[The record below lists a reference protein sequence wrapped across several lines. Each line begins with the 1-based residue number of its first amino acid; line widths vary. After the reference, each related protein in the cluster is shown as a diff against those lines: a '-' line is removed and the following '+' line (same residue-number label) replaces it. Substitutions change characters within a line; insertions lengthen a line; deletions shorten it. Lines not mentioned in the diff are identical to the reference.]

1 MNSKNKTIVRF
12 IILLVIIGLALTLLL
27 TTLNTTITVLAQV
40 STPDHYT
47 VYNENGDEIF
57 KRGEEVEVGDT
68 YISYN
73 NKKYKIVE
81 VDETTKKCKAQF
93 VEDVKMPNMNANSE
107 LTSILQIPEKRAGLY
122 ITHNDE
128 SYIPT
133 DGTESIYGVG
143 GIHDVARAFKTALQ
157 NEGFIVRLDE
167 TLHLPH
173 DNIAYTRS
181 RTTAQKLMTEFNP
194 DVLFDVH
201 RDGAP
206 RSIYDT
212 VVGGVPM
219 SAVRLVVGRGNPNF
233 DENYQ
238 FALEV
243 KALGDEWY
251 PGLVKDVYIGAR
263 SYSQDLN
270 PQALLLEFGSEQ
282 IEKELVLKSVP
293 LFANVINGVLQ
304 RRAVTGASF
313 YERVPATIMVSTGN
327 GVAKLNTIFLTQLA
341 FGAVLLVLMLI
352 TIFYKKWRVAF
363 LNHYRQLKNG
373 VLGNRAKQH
382 KK

>member
-1 MNSKNKTIVRF
+1 
-12 IILLVIIGLALTLLL
+12 
-27 TTLNTTITVLAQV
+27 
-40 STPDHYT
+40 
-47 VYNENGDEIF
+47 
-57 KRGEEVEVGDT
+57 
-68 YISYN
+68 
-73 NKKYKIVE
+73 
-81 VDETTKKCKAQF
+81 
-93 VEDVKMPNMNANSE
+93 
-107 LTSILQIPEKRAGLY
+107 
-122 ITHNDE
+122 
-128 SYIPT
+128 
-133 DGTESIYGVG
+133 
-143 GIHDVARAFKTALQ
+143 
-157 NEGFIVRLDE
+157 
-167 TLHLPH
+167 
-173 DNIAYTRS
+173 
-181 RTTAQKLMTEFNP
+181 
-194 DVLFDVH
+194 
-201 RDGAP
+201 
-206 RSIYDT
+206 
-212 VVGGVPM
+212 M